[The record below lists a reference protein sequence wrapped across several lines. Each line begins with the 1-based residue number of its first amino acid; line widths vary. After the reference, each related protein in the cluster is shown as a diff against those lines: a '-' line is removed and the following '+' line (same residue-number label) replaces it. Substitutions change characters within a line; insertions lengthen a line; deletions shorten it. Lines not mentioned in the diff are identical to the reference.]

1 LCYYFFGLPLAI
13 YLGFKKG
20 LELYGFWLGFT
31 IALVFL
37 DTIVGVI
44 VIWSDWSAK
53 SLSDVKTDATI
64 ERSLK
69 ITRQNSMFA
78 MSPLLP

>member
-1 LCYYFFGLPLAI
+1 
-13 YLGFKKG
+13 LGFKKG

-37 DTIVGVI
+37 DTIVGAI

-53 SLSDVKTDATI
+53 SLSDVNTDVTI